1 MGCPNVAI
9 DISTNEY
16 LLDVQYTPNIERAK
30 GGTLLFFKVKR
41 QDAVTLVNEV
51 K

>member
-1 MGCPNVAI
+1 MSCPNVAI

-16 LLDVQYTPNIERAK
+16 LLDVQYTPYIERAK
-30 GGTLLFFKVKR
+30 GALLFFKVKR